1 MIRRS
6 KLVTLA
12 LCLLVTIVLS
22 IGCAKSTTTTTTT
35 TPASLTA
42 TQVISKASDKLDTI
56 NSFHCTLDQTGGG
69 TPIGMGM
76 EMTKVDGDIVRPDRL
91 KATVTGMVSGISM
104 GIQMISVGKVTY
116 MTNPLTGNWEQLPS
130 QFAVLS
136 VFNPNTGI
144 TTIMRGITSLTKLS
158 DEQSA
163 GVICYHLSGSIDSE
177 NLSPITGSSVKGTPI
192 SVELWVGKDDFLV
205 RSIKLTGKITET
217 EVPGIIRTLNL
228 SNFEEAISIALP
240 Q

>member
-12 LCLLVTIVLS
+12 LCLLVTIALS

-116 MTNPLTGNWEQLPS
+116 MTNPLTGNWEQLPFFINLHCGIVINS
-130 QFAVLS
+130 LS
-136 VFNPNTGI
+136 
-144 TTIMRGITSLTKLS
+144 
-158 DEQSA
+158 
-163 GVICYHLSGSIDSE
+163 Y
-177 NLSPITGSSVKGTPI
+177 
-192 SVELWVGKDDFLV
+192 
-205 RSIKLTGKITET
+205 
-217 EVPGIIRTLNL
+217 
-228 SNFEEAISIALP
+228 
-240 Q
+240 